1 MNRTFSVFIIFI
13 LLLPATYAD
22 ALYAQGNIL
31 SNPYYIKA
39 LEYLNIQNDTS
50 QKYITL
56 LKKRTNLNCND
67 KSELKYL
74 EVLSTVQSSPL
85 DSSIEK
91 LNIELDKL
99 HKCNSD
105 NPDLKSKLLILT
117 GSLYASNSDIDKGIN
132 LILQADSLLSG
143 SENKDLKDLC
153 RIKLIEAH
161 RIKKQFKI
169 GFRLLYR
176 ILDKKNLSER
186 NRASAYGRMA
196 AYYNEC
202 SIEDICA
209 KNNAFTIQ
217 NKIDSILKY
226 SYISLK
232 LAQTHSYKDLI
243 AAAYNEI
250 GQQLIHANAPVDS
263 SFVCLEKASVLFKE
277 INYII
282 DGVNT
287 SNNLMFA
294 YVKNQQ
300 FNTAI
305 ELGNSLL
312 KNRVA
317 DEYPQI
323 YRRTY
328 TILSDAYSALKE
340 YKKAKECI
348 EKAYEIDKTLFNVY
362 LNKQTTALALKYD
375 YDLKETEL
383 KHEQNLR
390 IIEKKDNRFK
400 VAVLISI
407 LLLLSAFIVILVFLF
422 QLRKKIY
429 AQKQDLLSKNN
440 EILNN
445 KLTYQNKLLTVNT
458 LFIMKYNVI
467 FDEISEDLR
476 KLEYINK
483 NDFLSQLKSITQ
495 SIKVKKKI
503 EAWDDFE
510 KSFIGVYI
518 DFYKNL
524 LTHFPS
530 LNSKELRFCALIKL
544 NLTTKEISKIT
555 GVSVR
560 SVETSRYRLKKKMQL
575 PEHEDLYCFI
585 QKKF

>member
-1 MNRTFSVFIIFI
+1 MNRIFTVFIIFI
-13 LLLPATYAD
+13 LLLPAS
-22 ALYAQGNIL
+22 YAQGNIL

-50 QKYITL
+50 QKYIAL
-56 LKKRTNLNCND
+56 LNKRTTLSCND

-85 DSSIEK
+85 DSSIGK

-99 HKCNSD
+99 HKCNPD

-132 LILQADSLLSG
+132 LILQADSLLIG

-153 RIKLIEAH
+153 TIRLIEAH

-176 ILDKKNLSER
+176 ILNDKNLSQR

-209 KNNAFTIQ
+209 KNNAITIQ

-226 SYISLK
+226 SYKSLK
-232 LAQTHSYKDLI
+232 LAQSHNYNDLI

-250 GQQLIHANAPVDS
+250 GQQLIHANAPIDS
-263 SFVCLEKASVLFKE
+263 SIVCLEKASALFKE
-277 INYII
+277 INYVI

-294 YVKNQQ
+294 YVRNQQ
-300 FNTAI
+300 FNMAI
-305 ELGNSLL
+305 KLGNKLL
-312 KNRVA
+312 QNRVA

-328 TILSDAYSALKE
+328 NLLSDAYCGINE
-340 YKKAKECI
+340 YKKAKEYTD
-348 EKAYEIDKTLFNVY
+348 EAYKIDKFLFEHY
-362 LNKQTTALALKYD
+362 LDKETTALALKYD
-375 YDLKETEL
+375 YQLKEAEL
-383 KHEQNLR
+383 KHEQSLR
-390 IIEKKDNRFK
+390 IRQEKENRLK
-400 VAVLISI
+400 IIVLISS
-407 LLLLSAFIVILVFLF
+407 LLIVIILMFFLNF
-422 QLRKKIY
+422 FFRIRKKLY
-429 AQKQDLLSKNN
+429 AQKQTLLNQKN

-445 KLTYQNKLLTVNT
+445 KLSYQNKVLTVSA
-458 LFIMKYNVI
+458 LRVMQYGVL
-467 FDEISEDLR
+467 FDEISKDLNQI
-476 KLEYINK
+476 EYVNK
-483 NDFLSQLKSITQ
+483 IDFTIQLKKITQ
-495 SIKVKKKI
+495 AIKTKKRV
-503 EAWDDFE
+503 EVWEDFK
-510 KSFIGVYI
+510 KSFLGVYN
-518 DFYKNL
+518 DFYKHL
-524 LTHFPS
+524 LNDFPS
-530 LNSKELRFCALIKL
+530 LSSKELRFCALVKL

-560 SVETSRYRLKKKMQL
+560 SVETSRYRLKKKMEL
-575 PEHEDLYCFI
+575 PEGEDLYVFI
-585 QKKF
+585 QKRY